1 MAAATDGDGSGQRVQ
16 WSRCV
21 ELPWQGRGYE
31 REGID
36 TTRSWQQHVGTSN
49 AKMVCAAGARSSQF
63 FVIWAPATNQA
74 PAGPISPACSC
85 SRSTRASGPPTV
97 WRRRTD
103 GAPHTA
109 ASSSS
114 PLAGFDTACAAPA
127 HVQLF
132 FFEGPAHVQLNV
144 PPTLPFVN
152 VSNEQSGL

>member
-1 MAAATDGDGSGQRVQ
+1 MAATDGDGSGQRVQ

-21 ELPWQGRGYE
+21 ELPWQGRD
-31 REGID
+31 RHD
-36 TTRSWQQHVGTSN
+36 TQLAATCGDKQRKNGVRG
-49 AKMVCAAGARSSQF
+49 AAAGARSSQF